1 MKVRWLIPL
10 LLSGSSAV
18 ADAVH
23 VVGTAAPLPGST
35 IVSVEGGRVVY
46 TDLTGKRRQRGI
58 EEIQSLSFDRH
69 SAIDLAEARLAAG
82 NAEDGVR
89 LLLIAMLDAPD
100 ESTRRWTLRRLVQV
114 HDGRGEYPQAVAHL
128 ARLLADDSHP
138 AWLRI
143 LPMTAPGVSTPA
155 AAAEALREVRR
166 ARTQSEDGDVLAAIR
181 KLEASLLELD
191 REEISGS
198 VSGFDVEAIRNP
210 DAVPASPSAV
220 PSAPDGPASDSNDI
234 NRLLAAG
241 DYEAALEACSRAAE
255 AGDRRSM
262 ARLLWQTGEANRG
275 LGLDEEAIIA
285 YTRSGL
291 LFPDAATAAPSLA
304 GAAALAARIW
314 PERPDSVHLWEE
326 ALRIARRAGDGEVE
340 ARARAALKDS
350 NDQGGS
356 RP

>member
-1 MKVRWLIPL
+1 MRLLWLIPL
-10 LLSGSSAV
+10 LFAGSSAV

-23 VVGTAAPLPGST
+23 VIGTAAPLPGST

-69 SAIDLAEARLAAG
+69 AAIDLAESSLAAG

-89 LLLIAMLDAPD
+89 LLLVAMLDAPD
-100 ESTRRWTLRRLVQV
+100 DSTRRWVLRRLVQV

-138 AWLRI
+138 ALLRI
-143 LPMTAPGVSTPA
+143 LPVTAPGVTTPV

-166 ARTQSEDGDVLAAIR
+166 ARTQAEDGDVLAAIR
-181 KLEASLLELD
+181 KLEAILLEMD
-191 REEISGS
+191 REEVSGS
-198 VSGFDVEAIRNP
+198 VSGFDVESIRNP
-210 DAVPASPSAV
+210 DAPAASPSTA
-220 PSAPDGPASDSNDI
+220 PSAPNRPPAGSNDI
-234 NRLLAAG
+234 DRLLAAG
-241 DYEAALEACSRAAE
+241 DYEAALDACSRAAE
-255 AGDRRSM
+255 AGGRRSM
-262 ARLLWQTGEANRG
+262 ARLLWQTGEASRG

-304 GAAALAARIW
+304 NAAALASKVW
-314 PERPDSVHLWEE
+314 PDRPDSVHLWEE
-326 ALRIARRAGDGEVE
+326 ALRIARRSGDDEIEV
-340 ARARAALKDS
+340 RARTALKDS